1 MIHDGDPK
9 LEKFAK
15 LLENHLKALP
25 VLGALTSLW
34 FFSLQE
40 MTKEENLE
48 RVKKGLGRRFPI
60 GLEDKDYEAIYA
72 KLEKDSMVESVH
84 GKLRL
89 TERGREELKTLFEH
103 RASYL
108 SWLYRKSIYPR
119 KINWIAEGL

>member
-1 MIHDGDPK
+1 MIHGGDPK

-48 RVKKGLGRRFPI
+48 RVKKGLGRR
-60 GLEDKDYEAIYA
+60 
-72 KLEKDSMVESVH
+72 SVH